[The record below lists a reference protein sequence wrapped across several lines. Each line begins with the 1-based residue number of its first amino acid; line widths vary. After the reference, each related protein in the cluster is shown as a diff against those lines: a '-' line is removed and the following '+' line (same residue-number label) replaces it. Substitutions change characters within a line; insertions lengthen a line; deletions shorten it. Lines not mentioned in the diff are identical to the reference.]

1 MKFFHA
7 ECGFSYVKRV
17 YLDRMFVKGPTTVK
31 KIVVNVCRDCGNS
44 FRGHSGSY
52 RCPECRKKEEQYK
65 AQREK
70 MRRALPYYLRTGS

>member
-1 MKFFHA
+1 M
-7 ECGFSYVKRV
+7 
-17 YLDRMFVKGPTTVK
+17 LMFVKGPTTVK

>member
-1 MKFFHA
+1 M
-7 ECGFSYVKRV
+7 
-17 YLDRMFVKGPTTVK
+17 K